1 MGAAWE
7 GNHCTPSRF
16 QHKAEQGVQYTGCT
30 DPLCSSLVT
39 QALNTLIETIHTS
52 EKGTAHTCTYMC
64 THTHTHAC
72 IHGLC
77 SASFS
82 PPHSPK
88 RLAVP
93 NEEATLCARCT
104 LAHLH
109 AHPRHALAHI
119 QTCRCA
125 RSDSHPSTHAQ
136 PTLTEDSLSRT
147 RKSPCTPL
155 ALSAHSAWWRVTFP
169 Q

>member
-64 THTHTHAC
+64 THTHTHTLAYTDYALLPSHHPTHQKDLLSLMRKPPYAPGAHLHIC
-72 IHGLC
+72 MHTQDTHLHT
-77 SASFS
+77 SRHADVHAQTHT
-82 PPHSPK
+82 PPPMLNPHSP
-88 RLAVP
+88 RTRYRGRGSRP
-93 NEEATLCARCT
+93 
-104 LAHLH
+104 AHL
-109 AHPRHALAHI
+109 
-119 QTCRCA
+119 
-125 RSDSHPSTHAQ
+125 
-136 PTLTEDSLSRT
+136 SR
-147 RKSPCTPL
+147 
-155 ALSAHSAWWRVTFP
+155 
-169 Q
+169 